1 MSTEHKEEKA
11 KILEGILTGIV
22 EVKTE
27 FRDTMDWFRRL
38 YEIDPHPHLFVAE
51 ITTTFTL
58 KQNDGTVQNL
68 QYKGVLLPDSLGN
81 NVQVYAQ
88 QDKVLGEKTMVY
100 DTKLNRWYK

>member
-22 EVKTE
+22 EVKLE
-27 FRDTMDWFRRL
+27 SRDIMDWFRRL
-38 YEIDPHPHLFVAE
+38 YEIAPIPHLFVAE

-58 KQNDGTVQNL
+58 QQNDGTVQHL

-81 NVQVYAQ
+81 IVHVYAQ
-88 QDKVLGEKTMVY
+88 QDKVLGEKTIVY